1 MIRSMT
7 LADAVLVCERMRALD
22 AECLD
27 AFVGSDDAE
36 AFAVDRWRTNG
47 PAWALCDA
55 RGMPCAIFGLTL
67 HTSWMCVCWLIATD
81 AMAPH
86 LWRELIRHAR
96 TVHANVTDPTREQYR
111 HRVEAHV
118 LGTWDAARRFAGRL
132 GFTHEGTRRAAG
144 RGGQDIETWAIVGP
158 VKG

>member
-1 MIRSMT
+1 MISGMC
-7 LADAVLVCERMRALD
+7 LSDAVLVCGRMRELD

-27 AFVGSDDAE
+27 AFLGSSDVD

-47 PAWALCDA
+47 PAWCLTND
-55 RGMPCAIFGLTL
+55 RGVSCAIFGLTL
-67 HTSWMCVCWLIATD
+67 HTDWLCVCWLIATD
-81 AMAPH
+81 DMTPH
-86 LWRELIRHAR
+86 LWRELLRHAR
-96 TVHANVTDPTREQYR
+96 TVRANVTDSTRPQYR

-118 LGTWDAARRFAGRL
+118 LGHWHAARRFAGRL